1 MANAEEL
8 HLRSEDP
15 EGQSPLHKGNE
26 VECPPVTGHGKVRWK
41 VPIGKVRW
49 YDKDRG
55 FGFVSNPDGEDV
67 YIGKNVLPKGV
78 EELVTGQRLEYDYA
92 DGRPGPQALRIKV
105 LDEGPR
111 GARHRRGGAGGGAG
125 ARRQAKKHSPS
136 DLNGMISDMISML
149 ESTVQRDLR
158 DGRYPERKDG
168 HQMAEVLRAV
178 ARELDS

>member
-1 MANAEEL
+1 M
-8 HLRSEDP
+8 
-15 EGQSPLHKGNE
+15 
-26 VECPPVTGHGKVRWK
+26 
-41 VPIGKVRW
+41 PIGKVRW

-105 LDEGPR
+105 LDQGPR
-111 GARHRRGGAGGGAG
+111 GGRRRQGGAG
-125 ARRQAKKHSPS
+125 ARGNAKRHSPS

-149 ESTVQRDLR
+149 ESTVQHDLR
-158 DGRYPERKDG
+158 AGRYPDRKHG
-168 HQMAEVLRAV
+168 HQVAEVLRAV
-178 ARELDS
+178 ARELDA

>member
-1 MANAEEL
+1 M
-8 HLRSEDP
+8 
-15 EGQSPLHKGNE
+15 
-26 VECPPVTGHGKVRWK
+26 PPVTGHGKVRWK

-111 GARHRRGGAGGGAG
+111 GARHLRGGAGGGAG

-158 DGRYPERKDG
+158 AGRYPERKDG